1 MHRHI
6 NNAALSYRFA
16 SPIPVITQANAIQY
30 NPQGDGGDTALP
42 DVSQGGDFRAIGLAR
57 LNETASMLVRRDNKY
72 VVHQHRLAPAWP
84 ELARQFDM
92 LEIDGKRDFRYD
104 TCYFDDP
111 AHTSYFDHHRG
122 RRQRCKI
129 RMRNYVD
136 AQLCFAEIK
145 LKGKRGQTEKQRIA
159 CAPDQYGR
167 LDPQTEARI
176 RAAYRDL
183 YARELTQTLEP
194 IVSMRYR
201 RMTLVAKEGG
211 ERMTIDRSMVF
222 MDGTGTYRVGEELV
236 IVETKSGNAN
246 GIADKILRALHQHP
260 TNSASKY
267 CVSLAALRKV
277 SKYNKLLPAL
287 RKLDAVPTRDTPP
300 T

>member
-1 MHRHI
+1 
-6 NNAALSYRFA
+6 
-16 SPIPVITQANAIQY
+16 
-30 NPQGDGGDTALP
+30 
-42 DVSQGGDFRAIGLAR
+42 
-57 LNETASMLVRRDNKY
+57 
-72 VVHQHRLAPAWP
+72 
-84 ELARQFDM
+84 
-92 LEIDGKRDFRYD
+92 
-104 TCYFDDP
+104 
-111 AHTSYFDHHRG
+111 
-122 RRQRCKI
+122 
-129 RMRNYVD
+129 MRNYVD

-236 IVETKSGNAN
+236 IVETKSATPM
-246 GIADKILRALHQHP
+246 AL
-260 TNSASKY
+260 
-267 CVSLAALRKV
+267 
-277 SKYNKLLPAL
+277 
-287 RKLDAVPTRDTPP
+287 PTRFSAPCTSTPP
-300 T
+300 TVPPSTASAWLRCARSQVQQAATGTAQA